1 MGSEATGSL
10 QVWVDIIICH
20 WLFSGKCMVRDCK
33 FGTRTLYQKTDNRV
47 HVSICSLQNV
57 PFPLLPRTFT
67 EPFLFATKPVLSYE
81 ILGLTT
87 LHAPV
92 PCSFKFTHPP
102 VLSALLLILPA
113 SRFLVAD
120 FPLLVPVPFSV
131 SAPHHWRTSPFL
143 SVVACRLHWK
153 FIFAILCHLSFWCHC
168 KAQWAISDAKA
179 ISSSSS
185 YQSSLL
191 KVEICG
197 RLPSMHEVGSF

>member
-67 EPFLFATKPVLSYE
+67 EPFLFDTKPVLSYE

-131 SAPHHWRTSPFL
+131 FGPSSLKDL
-143 SVVACRLHWK
+143 SLPLRCRL
-153 FIFAILCHLSFWCHC
+153 SFTLEIYICNTM
-168 KAQWAISDAKA
+168 
-179 ISSSSS
+179 SSEF
-185 YQSSLL
+185 LMPL
-191 KVEICG
+191 
-197 RLPSMHEVGSF
+197 